1 MINFSILISLSEVK
15 GPGGLFDINAT
26 LPLVAIQFILLMVIL
41 NVILYSPLLTVM
53 EERQAYILST
63 LAEASKILEEGK
75 TIRKLKLIDAQT
87 LIDNGDLITDM
98 SYRIGQELYYSEQK
112 KIEMYLK
119 QVAIMCTRILIA
131 EQRQTVIKLA
141 DANALLYVNMMYERL
156 AYTHLSLI

>member
-75 TIRKLKLIDAQT
+75 KIRKLKLIDAQT

>member
-112 KIEMYLK
+112 KNRN
-119 QVAIMCTRILIA
+119 V
-131 EQRQTVIKLA
+131 
-141 DANALLYVNMMYERL
+141 
-156 AYTHLSLI
+156 S

>member
-75 TIRKLKLIDAQT
+75 KIRKLKLIDAQT

-156 AYTHLSLI
+156 TYTHLSLI